1 MTRIEL
7 AWMGIRRQPRRV
19 WVWSAAIFCFLVLML
34 VTPRIP
40 QDQSYHDFADQRN
53 LIGIPNSL
61 NVISNFPYL
70 IIGLVG
76 FVLCFHSNYL
86 GLSSRGELWG
96 WAFFYVGVTATAFGS
111 AYYHLKPN
119 DSTLVWDRLPM
130 TIAFSSIMALFI
142 IERIDERQGTI
153 WLAPLLLVGA
163 VSVAYWRFANDL
175 RPYAL
180 VQFVPCFAIPIMTIA
195 LPPKYTHSSYW
206 LWGAGFYLIAKVE
219 EATDKGIYNLTHH
232 IVSGHTLKHLCSAMV
247 PVFVTMML
255 IRRRIDLER
264 KSLWEIW
271 SVQVKTSYFFQADKL
286 SLYQIRKQG
295 EKDSNLQ
302 DETETLVQKLDAV

>member
-1 MTRIEL
+1 MLRLE
-7 AWMGIRRQPRRV
+7 AGRV
-19 WVWSAAIFCFLVLML
+19 WVWGFAVFCFVVLML

-53 LIGIPNSL
+53 LIGIPNTL

-70 IIGLVG
+70 IIGVVG
-76 FVLCFHSNYL
+76 FILCFYPNYL
-86 GLSSRGELWG
+86 GLSSIGEVWG
-96 WAFFYVGVTATAFGS
+96 FAIFYIGITTTAFGS

-130 TIAFSSIMALFI
+130 TIAFSSIMAVFI
-142 IERIDERQGTI
+142 IERIDERKGTI
-153 WLAPLLLVGA
+153 SLAPLLFIGV
-163 VSVAYWRFANDL
+163 VSVAYWRFADDL

-180 VQFVPCFAIPIMTIA
+180 VQFVPCFAIPAMAIA

-206 LWGAGFYLIAKVE
+206 LWGAGWYLLAKVE
-219 EATDKGIYNLTHH
+219 EAMDKEIYGLTHH

-255 IRRRIDLER
+255 VRRRLDVER

-271 SVQVKTSYFFQADKL
+271 RVQAKTYYAYQMDKMA
-286 SLYQIRKQG
+286 LYRDRKFG
-295 EKDSNLQ
+295 NKDSTLQ
-302 DETETLVQKLDAV
+302 EETEILVRKVDAI

>member
-1 MTRIEL
+1 MNRI
-7 AWMGIRRQPRRV
+7 
-19 WVWSAAIFCFLVLML
+19 WVWGAALFCFIVLMI
-34 VTPRIP
+34 VTPRLP
-40 QDQSYHDFADQRN
+40 QDEAYHNFADQRN

-70 IIGLVG
+70 IIGVVG
-76 FVLCFHSNYL
+76 LVLCFTNSL
-86 GLSSRGELWG
+86 GLSSSGEVWG
-96 WAFFYVGVTATAFGS
+96 WAFFYVGILATAFGS

-130 TIAFSSIMALFI
+130 TIAFSSIMAVFI
-142 IERIDERQGTI
+142 IERIDERKGTVS
-153 WLAPLLLVGA
+153 LAPLLLVGA
-163 VSVAYWRFANDL
+163 ISVVYWRFADDL

-180 VQFVPCFAIPIMTIA
+180 VQFVPCFAIPAMTIA

-206 LWGAGFYLIAKVE
+206 LWAAGWYLIAKVE
-219 EATDKGIYNLTHH
+219 EAMDKEIYNSTHH

-255 IRRRIDLER
+255 LRRRIDTER
-264 KSLWEIW
+264 KTLWEIW
-271 SVQVKTSYFFQADKL
+271 TVQVKTLYYYQADKL
-286 SLYQIRKQG
+286 SLYQMRKRG
-295 EKDSNLQ
+295 EKDLNLQ